1 MITRHRLLAWPAT
14 LLLLAVAV
22 VLLASDGFNG
32 LLAMHVSDGKGCGH
46 VIALTFD
53 DGPDA
58 TYTPQVL
65 NVLER
70 NSVRATF
77 FVEGQAAEQR
87 PELVRLE
94 RDSGMAVGSH
104 SYTHSE
110 ALVTMSASDFRRD
123 LLSAEDVL
131 AAILGQK
138 PQLYRA
144 PFGHTSA
151 TMLRE
156 LRGAGYVS
164 IGWDLDSTDWH
175 ETDPQ
180 KIVEQVLSEAHS
192 GAIVLMHDGGLAGG
206 NPDRSGTVAALPAI
220 IAGLRERGYQFVT
233 VPEILDPQ
241 VCSATL
247 P

>member
-1 MITRHRLLAWPAT
+1 LRRRFLAWPAT

-22 VLLASDGFNG
+22 ILLASDGFSG
-32 LLAMHVSDGKGCGH
+32 PLATHVSGGKGCGR

-65 NVLER
+65 DVLRR
-70 NSVRATF
+70 NGVRATF
-77 FVEGQAAEQR
+77 FVEGQAAELH

-94 RDSGMAVGSH
+94 RDEAMAVGSH
-104 SYTHSE
+104 SYTHSD
-110 ALVTMSASDFRRD
+110 ALVTMSAVDFRRD
-123 LLSAEDVL
+123 LRSAEDVL
-131 AAILGQK
+131 TSVLGQK
-138 PQLYRA
+138 PRLYRA

-156 LRGAGYVS
+156 LRSAGYVS
-164 IGWDLDSTDWH
+164 IGWDLDSTDWR

-180 KIVEQVLSEAHS
+180 KIAEQVLSEAHS

-220 IAGLRERGYQFVT
+220 IAGLRERGYALVT